1 MDTRFSFS
9 AILLAE
15 MEFVCTNSLLVTV
28 SDNNAPCTL
37 STINLRLSE
46 KLLFGCVIATSINFY
61 AIHKKLFT
69 CYNEAINNK
78 EAVAMEMTIGKRIAA
93 LRREKNLKQ
102 DDLAQML
109 EVSPQAVS
117 KWENDQTCPDISLL
131 PKLAK
136 ILGVSVDELLSGKQE
151 LQPVVTLVPEDQ
163 RKDIKDM
170 MLRIVVD
177 SADGDK
183 VRVNLPMALVQLAME
198 MGMEMPQVSGND
210 ALKDIDWAQVMEL
223 VRHGAMGNLV
233 EVESADGD
241 IVRIFVE

>member
-1 MDTRFSFS
+1 
-9 AILLAE
+9 
-15 MEFVCTNSLLVTV
+15 
-28 SDNNAPCTL
+28 
-37 STINLRLSE
+37 
-46 KLLFGCVIATSINFY
+46 
-61 AIHKKLFT
+61 
-69 CYNEAINNK
+69 
-78 EAVAMEMTIGKRIAA
+78 MEMTIGKRIAA
-93 LRREKNLKQ
+93 LRRGKNLKQ

-170 MLRIVVD
+170 TLRIVVD

-223 VRHGAMGNLV
+223 VRHGAMGNLI

>member
-1 MDTRFSFS
+1 
-9 AILLAE
+9 
-15 MEFVCTNSLLVTV
+15 
-28 SDNNAPCTL
+28 
-37 STINLRLSE
+37 
-46 KLLFGCVIATSINFY
+46 
-61 AIHKKLFT
+61 
-69 CYNEAINNK
+69 
-78 EAVAMEMTIGKRIAA
+78 MEMTIGKRIAA
-93 LRREKNLKQ
+93 LRREKGLKQ

-136 ILGVSVDELLSGKQE
+136 ILGVTVDELLSGKQE
-151 LQPVVTLVPEDQ
+151 QQPLVTLVPEEQ

-170 MLRIVVD
+170 MLRIIVD
-177 SADGDK
+177 SSDGDK
-183 VRVNLPMALVQLAME
+183 VRVNLPMALIPLAME
-198 MGMEMPQVSGND
+198 MGIEMPQVSGND
-210 ALKDIDWAQVMEL
+210 ALKDIDWAQIMDL

>member
-1 MDTRFSFS
+1 
-9 AILLAE
+9 
-15 MEFVCTNSLLVTV
+15 
-28 SDNNAPCTL
+28 
-37 STINLRLSE
+37 
-46 KLLFGCVIATSINFY
+46 
-61 AIHKKLFT
+61 
-69 CYNEAINNK
+69 
-78 EAVAMEMTIGKRIAA
+78 MEMTIGNRIAA

-170 MLRIVVD
+170 MLRIVLD

-223 VRHGAMGNLV
+223 VRHGAMGNLI

>member
-1 MDTRFSFS
+1 M
-9 AILLAE
+9 
-15 MEFVCTNSLLVTV
+15 
-28 SDNNAPCTL
+28 
-37 STINLRLSE
+37 
-46 KLLFGCVIATSINFY
+46 K
-61 AIHKKLFT
+61 
-69 CYNEAINNK
+69 
-78 EAVAMEMTIGKRIAA
+78 MTIGKRIAA

-109 EVSPQAVS
+109 EVSPQSVS

-136 ILGVSVDELLSGKQE
+136 ILGVSVDELLSDKQE

-170 MLRIVVD
+170 TLRIVVD

-223 VRHGAMGNLV
+223 VRHGVMGNLI

>member
-1 MDTRFSFS
+1 
-9 AILLAE
+9 
-15 MEFVCTNSLLVTV
+15 
-28 SDNNAPCTL
+28 
-37 STINLRLSE
+37 
-46 KLLFGCVIATSINFY
+46 
-61 AIHKKLFT
+61 
-69 CYNEAINNK
+69 
-78 EAVAMEMTIGKRIAA
+78 MEMSIGKRIAA
-93 LRREKNLKQ
+93 LRRETNLKQ

-136 ILGVSVDELLSGKQE
+136 ILGVSVDELLSVKQE

-170 MLRIVVD
+170 TLRIVVD

-183 VRVNLPMALVQLAME
+183 VRVNLPMALVLLAME

-223 VRHGAMGNLV
+223 VRHGVMGNLI

>member
-1 MDTRFSFS
+1 
-9 AILLAE
+9 
-15 MEFVCTNSLLVTV
+15 
-28 SDNNAPCTL
+28 
-37 STINLRLSE
+37 
-46 KLLFGCVIATSINFY
+46 
-61 AIHKKLFT
+61 
-69 CYNEAINNK
+69 
-78 EAVAMEMTIGKRIAA
+78 MEMTIGNRIAA

-102 DDLAQML
+102 DDLAQMM

-210 ALKDIDWAQVMEL
+210 ALKDIDWAQIMEL
-223 VRHGAMGNLV
+223 VCHGAMGNLI